1 MCRKHRRRL
10 AALLVRAPRA
20 AHHRRPPRKPCT
32 RAHTRSPR
40 RASATADGVGRGP
53 AAGVRGFA
61 AAAAAG
67 DFGFG
72 FATSRAGADCG
83 GRIAPSAPGADCGGR
98 AAAGRA
104 AAGNAHAAA
113 RLPCTAGDGVLRDG
127 GPAGA
132 TGASLLKSNC
142 AELPGAPNASSRSA
156 CCERE
161 TAICDDDARRSIE
174 THAPSTQT

>member
-1 MCRKHRRRL
+1 M
-10 AALLVRAPRA
+10 
-20 AHHRRPPRKPCT
+20 
-32 RAHTRSPR
+32 
-40 RASATADGVGRGP
+40 
-53 AAGVRGFA
+53 
-61 AAAAAG
+61 
-67 DFGFG
+67 
-72 FATSRAGADCG
+72 
-83 GRIAPSAPGADCGGR
+83 
-98 AAAGRA
+98 
-104 AAGNAHAAA
+104 
-113 RLPCTAGDGVLRDG
+113 LPCTAGDGVLRDG